1 MLIFYSFILGAIT
14 GIAIG
19 TLIVVTLTFFRRVIE
34 QKIEIIGKQIES
46 VGPKPRGF
54 LIEPES
60 DADAARAKI
69 KARNDAAGRP
79 TKISELS

>member
-1 MLIFYSFILGAIT
+1 MLNFAFGFIVGLIT
-14 GIAIG
+14 A
-19 TLIVVTLTFFRRVIE
+19 TLIVATLTFFRRVIE
-34 QKIEIIGKQIES
+34 HKVTIIEKQIEK
-46 VGPKPRGF
+46 VGPKPQGF

-79 TKISELS
+79 TRISELQ